1 MREVVLDTET
11 TGIDPA
17 AGHRIVEI
25 GAVELVNHIP
35 SGRRF
40 QRYLN
45 PERDMPQDA
54 ERVHGLTRAFLAKH
68 RRFAQEA
75 DEVLAFIGEAKL
87 VMHNAP
93 FDLGFLNAELERI
106 HRSPIP
112 VERTVDTLTIARRKY
127 PGAPASLDALCR
139 RFGIDRSMRE
149 KHGALL
155 DAELL
160 TEVYLELTGGRQP
173 GLALQ
178 RAAPSSHAAPAPRA
192 DRAARPPRRAR
203 TPPPRPRRRL
213 MRPSS
218 RRSRTRSGTAERRWG
233 GRRACQPIRAITP
246 PSTGSATPVMKRPA
260 SEARKSEAWATSQAL
275 PMPPLRG
282 LQVSRVAAISSRGLP

>member
-17 AGHRIVEI
+17 AGHRIVEV

-40 QRYLN
+40 QRYLD
-45 PERDMPQDA
+45 PERDMPEDA
-54 ERVHGLTRAFLAKH
+54 ERVHGLNRAFLAKH
-68 RRFAQEA
+68 RRFA
-75 DEVLAFIGEAKL
+75 DEVEALLEFIGDAKL

-106 HRSPIP
+106 RRAPIP
-112 VERTVDTLTIARRKY
+112 AERTVDTLSIARRKY
-127 PGAPASLDALCR
+127 PGAPASLDALCK

-173 GLALQ
+173 GLELQ
-178 RAAPSSHAAPAPRA
+178 RAAPVRML
-192 DRAARPPRRAR
+192 RRRPVPTALPVRRGR
-203 TPPPRPRRRL
+203 TNLRRTRRQPTPPSSS
-213 MRPSS
+213 PSK
-218 RRSRTRSGTAERRWG
+218 TRSGTTEHARLDTLPAMRQDRAAAAKRER
-233 GRRACQPIRAITP
+233 P
-246 PSTGSATPVMKRPA
+246 P
-260 SEARKSEAWATSQAL
+260 
-275 PMPPLRG
+275 
-282 LQVSRVAAISSRGLP
+282 

>member
-11 TGIDPA
+11 TGLEPA
-17 AGHRIVEI
+17 EGHRVVEV

-40 QRYLN
+40 QRYLD
-45 PERDMPQDA
+45 PERDMPEGA

-68 RRFAQEA
+68 RRFAEEA
-75 DEVLAFIGEAKL
+75 DAIVDFIGDAKL

-106 HRSPIP
+106 GKAPIP
-112 VERTVDTLTIARRKY
+112 VERTVDTLAIARRKF
-127 PGAPASLDALCR
+127 PGAPASLDALCK
-139 RFGIDRSMRE
+139 RFSIDRSMRE

-173 GLALQ
+173 GLELQ
-178 RAAPSSHAAPAPRA
+178 RAAPAPGAAPAIRA
-192 DRAARPPRRAR
+192 DRAARPPRPHAP
-203 TPPPRPRRRL
+203 TDAE
-213 MRPSS
+213 
-218 RRSRTRSGTAERRWG
+218 TA
-233 GRRACQPIRAITP
+233 AHAAFV
-246 PSTGSATPVMKRPA
+246 ATLKDPVWK
-260 SEARKSEAWATSQAL
+260 
-275 PMPPLRG
+275 G
-282 LQVSRVAAISSRGLP
+282 

>member
-17 AGHRIVEI
+17 AGHRIVEV

-45 PERDMPQDA
+45 PERDMPEDA
-54 ERVHGLTRAFLAKH
+54 ERVHGLSRAFLARH
-68 RRFAQEA
+68 RRFAEEA
-75 DEVLAFIGEAKL
+75 DDILAFIGEAKL
-87 VMHNAP
+87 IMHNAP

-106 HRSPIP
+106 RRAPIP
-112 VERTVDTLTIARRKY
+112 AERTVDTLTIARRKY

-139 RFGIDRSMRE
+139 RFGVDRSMRE

-173 GLALQ
+173 GLELRRAEPPP
-178 RAAPSSHAAPAPRA
+178 RAAQTLGA
-192 DRAARPPRRAR
+192 DRAARPPRPHAP
-203 TPPPRPRRRL
+203 TE
-213 MRPSS
+213 
-218 RRSRTRSGTAERRWG
+218 AE
-233 GRRACQPIRAITP
+233 AEAHAAFVATLENPIWN
-246 PSTGSATPVMKRPA
+246 G
-260 SEARKSEAWATSQAL
+260 
-275 PMPPLRG
+275 
-282 LQVSRVAAISSRGLP
+282 

>member
-17 AGHRIVEI
+17 AGHRVVEV

-40 QRYLN
+40 QRYLD
-45 PERDMPQDA
+45 PERDMPEDA

-68 RRFAQEA
+68 RRFA
-75 DEVLAFIGEAKL
+75 DEVEALLEFIGDAKL

-106 HRSPIP
+106 RRAPILA
-112 VERTVDTLTIARRKY
+112 ERTVDTLSIARRKY
-127 PGAPASLDALCR
+127 PGAPASLDALCK

-173 GLALQ
+173 GLELQ
-178 RAAPSSHAAPAPRA
+178 RAVPVRDAAPAPRA
-192 DRAARPPRRAR
+192 DRTARA
-203 TPPPRPRRRL
+203 PRPHE
-213 MRPSS
+213 P
-218 RRSRTRSGTAERRWG
+218 TADEL
-233 GRRACQPIRAITP
+233 AAHAAFVVTLKDPI
-246 PSTGSATPVMKRPA
+246 
-260 SEARKSEAWATSQAL
+260 WND
-275 PMPPLRG
+275 
-282 LQVSRVAAISSRGLP
+282 

>member
-17 AGHRIVEI
+17 SGHRVVEI

-45 PERDMPQDA
+45 PERDMPEDA
-54 ERVHGLTRAFLAKH
+54 ERVHGLSRAFLAKY
-68 RRFAQEA
+68 RRFADEA
-75 DEVLAFIGEAKL
+75 DEFLTFIGDAKL

-106 HRSPIP
+106 RRAPIP
-112 VERTVDTLTIARRKY
+112 AERTVDTLSIARRKY
-127 PGAPASLDALCR
+127 PGAPASLDALCK

-173 GLALQ
+173 GLELQ
-178 RAAPSSHAAPAPRA
+178 RAAPARGALPEAPAE
-192 DRAARPPRRAR
+192 RAARS
-203 TPPPRPRRRL
+203 PRPHA
-213 MRPSS
+213 P
-218 RRSRTRSGTAERRWG
+218 TKAE
-233 GRRACQPIRAITP
+233 AAAHATFVATLKDPIWN
-246 PSTGSATPVMKRPA
+246 G
-260 SEARKSEAWATSQAL
+260 
-275 PMPPLRG
+275 
-282 LQVSRVAAISSRGLP
+282 

>member
-17 AGHRIVEI
+17 AGHRVVEI

-75 DEVLAFIGEAKL
+75 DDLLAFIGEAKL

-106 HRSPIP
+106 RRAPIP

-139 RFGIDRSMRE
+139 RFGVDRSMRE

-173 GLALQ
+173 GLELQ
-178 RAAPSSHAAPAPRA
+178 RAVPQAHAAPAPA
-192 DRAARPPRRAR
+192 ANRAARPPRPHAP
-203 TPPPRPRRRL
+203 TE
-213 MRPSS
+213 
-218 RRSRTRSGTAERRWG
+218 AE
-233 GRRACQPIRAITP
+233 AAAHAAFVATLKDPIWN
-246 PSTGSATPVMKRPA
+246 G
-260 SEARKSEAWATSQAL
+260 
-275 PMPPLRG
+275 
-282 LQVSRVAAISSRGLP
+282 

>member
-11 TGIDPA
+11 TGLEPA
-17 AGHRIVEI
+17 EGHRVVEV

-40 QRYLN
+40 QRYLD
-45 PERDMPQDA
+45 PERDMPEGA
-54 ERVHGLTRAFLAKH
+54 ERVHGLTRDFLAKH
-68 RRFAQEA
+68 RRFAE
-75 DEVLAFIGEAKL
+75 EVDAILDFIGDAKL

-106 HRSPIP
+106 GRPPIP
-112 VERTVDTLTIARRKY
+112 VERTLDTLAIARRKF
-127 PGAPASLDALCR
+127 PGAPASLDALCK

-173 GLALQ
+173 GLELQ
-178 RAAPSSHAAPAPRA
+178 RAAPLRDAAPASRA
-192 DRAARPPRRAR
+192 DRAARQ
-203 TPPPRPRRRL
+203 PRPHA
-213 MRPSS
+213 P
-218 RRSRTRSGTAERRWG
+218 TEAE
-233 GRRACQPIRAITP
+233 
-246 PSTGSATPVMKRPA
+246 
-260 SEARKSEAWATSQAL
+260 
-275 PMPPLRG
+275 
-282 LQVSRVAAISSRGLP
+282 VAAHAAFVATLKDPIWKA

>member
-17 AGHRIVEI
+17 SGHRVVEI

-40 QRYLN
+40 QRYLD
-45 PERDMPQDA
+45 PERDMPEDA
-54 ERVHGLTRAFLAKH
+54 ERVHGLSRTFLAKH
-68 RRFAQEA
+68 RRFA
-75 DEVLAFIGEAKL
+75 DEVDEFLTFIGDAKL

-106 HRSPIP
+106 RRVPIP
-112 VERTVDTLTIARRKY
+112 AERTVDTLSIARRKY
-127 PGAPASLDALCR
+127 PGAPASLDALCK

-173 GLALQ
+173 GLELQ
-178 RAAPSSHAAPAPRA
+178 RAVPLQDAAPAPRA
-192 DRAARPPRRAR
+192 DRSARAPRAHAPTEGEAAAHAAFVA
-203 TPPPRPRRRL
+203 TL
-213 MRPSS
+213 KD
-218 RRSRTRSGTAERRWG
+218 
-233 GRRACQPIRAITP
+233 PIWNA
-246 PSTGSATPVMKRPA
+246 
-260 SEARKSEAWATSQAL
+260 
-275 PMPPLRG
+275 
-282 LQVSRVAAISSRGLP
+282 